1 MSADKASSA
10 SLPPTLGQIFF
21 SFLRLGATAFG
32 GPAMVA
38 HIRIMAVQEKRWLD
52 EDGFRKGIAFC
63 QTIPGATAM
72 QTSAYVGLR
81 ARGARGAAA
90 SFIGFGLPSFLL
102 MLGLSTLYARFHSL
116 PAVVSAFSGLQALI
130 VALIAHAAFS
140 FGRSYLKRWQD
151 IVIAPAAAA
160 LFWAGLHPVFVIVF
174 SFVLGIVLRSGERG
188 ARFATPTGQSSFP
201 LKVIALLLGLAA
213 VGLGALFFLNRRLFE
228 LSLLM
233 LRVDLFAFGGGFASI
248 PIILHEVVEVRH
260 WMDAKTFIDGIAL
273 GQITPGPIVIT
284 ATFVGY
290 ALEGVPGALVATAS
304 IFFPSFFLVLSV
316 WPFFQRVDSIHFF
329 RKGISGVLCSFVG
342 LLAATSL
349 KFGLVLSW
357 DLRRIVIAVG
367 AFGAVMLRVNLLYVV
382 LGTVLVTLMLRFLG

>member
-1 MSADKASSA
+1 MGADRAPSA

-38 HIRIMAVQEKRWLD
+38 HIRVMAVQEKQWVD
-52 EDGFRKGIAFC
+52 EDGFRKGVAFC

-90 SFIGFGLPSFLL
+90 GFIGFGLPSFLL
-102 MLGLSTLYARFHSL
+102 MLVLSALYASFHSL
-116 PAVVSAFSGLQALI
+116 PAVVSTCSGLQALI
-130 VALIAHAAFS
+130 VALIAHAAFT
-140 FGRSYLKRWQD
+140 FGRSYLKKWQD
-151 IVIAPAAAA
+151 IVIAAVAAA
-160 LFWAGLHPVFVIVF
+160 LFWAGLDPIFVVVL
-174 SFVLGIVLRSGERG
+174 SFVLGTVLRSGERG
-188 ARFATPTGQSSFP
+188 AFVAPPTGQSSFP
-201 LKVIALLLGLAA
+201 LKVIVLLLGLAV
-213 VGLGALFFLNRRLFE
+213 VGLAALFFLSRRLFE

-260 WMDAKTFIDGIAL
+260 WMDAKTFLDGIAL
-273 GQITPGPIVIT
+273 GQVTPGPIVIT
-284 ATFVGY
+284 ATFVGF

-304 IFFPSFFLVLSV
+304 IFFPSFFLVLFV
-316 WPFFQRVDSIHFF
+316 WPFFQHVDSLHLF

-349 KFGLVLSW
+349 KFGLALGW
-357 DLRRIVIAVG
+357 DLRRIVVAVG
-367 AFGAVMLRVNLLYVV
+367 AFVALMLRVNLLYIV
-382 LGTVLVTLMLRFLG
+382 LGAVLLTLMLSFLG